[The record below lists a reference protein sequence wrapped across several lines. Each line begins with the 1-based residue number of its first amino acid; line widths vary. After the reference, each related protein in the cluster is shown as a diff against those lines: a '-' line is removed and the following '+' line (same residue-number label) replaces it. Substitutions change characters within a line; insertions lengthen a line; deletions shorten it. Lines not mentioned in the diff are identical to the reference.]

1 MRWTY
6 EHDVMLMREV
16 LLHEPWMHRRGSPER
31 GKVWDKIAESLNG
44 LNTTMYFKVT
54 QRSVRDR
61 YNLLVENYKKKERE
75 EARAS
80 GIDAE
85 ETELDQSVADAIER
99 FREADEN
106 HQQES
111 EEKKGKI
118 EADTKKAIEMRKR
131 SLETFGETK
140 ERNGEEVKCKR
151 ARNSGSETI
160 QYLREKSENELKLRE
175 EELQQR

>member
-31 GKVWDKIAESLNG
+31 GKVWDKMAESLNG
-44 LNTTMYFKVT
+44 FNTTMYFKVT
-54 QRSVRDR
+54 QRSVRDL

-85 ETELDQSVADAIER
+85 ETELDQSVADCYR
-99 FREADEN
+99 
-106 HQQES
+106 
-111 EEKKGKI
+111 
-118 EADTKKAIEMRKR
+118 
-131 SLETFGETK
+131 
-140 ERNGEEVKCKR
+140 
-151 ARNSGSETI
+151 TI
-160 QYLREKSENELKLRE
+160 
-175 EELQQR
+175 